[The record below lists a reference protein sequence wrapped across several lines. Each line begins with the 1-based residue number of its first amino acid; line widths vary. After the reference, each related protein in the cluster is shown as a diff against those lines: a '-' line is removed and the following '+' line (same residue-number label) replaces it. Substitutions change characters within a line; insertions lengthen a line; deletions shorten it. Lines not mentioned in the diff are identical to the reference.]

1 MPLKWIVILIVGV
14 AVLSAVLAVIVSSYR
29 VRRKVNYMLDALEDG
44 ETNFRFSERKSRLN
58 KILNR
63 LNGIFKQ
70 ERLAIR
76 EQEKFFGTLLDNVKT
91 GIVVFDTSSGAIT
104 YSNSRALQILGL
116 ASLVNI
122 KQLRIIDNNLAA
134 AFIAEKEVSDPEKN
148 KASFYNES
156 SQKTIVMSKS
166 SALVQGRDVRIVS
179 FNDVTE
185 ELETNQE
192 EAYSKLIR
200 VLTHEIMNTVTPISS
215 LSDALVSYLEPED
228 DELTPER
235 RKALRDGLD
244 TIASSSRSLIQF
256 VESYRNLTRVAPPVK
271 SVFYVRDLASEVMEL
286 TSEQLASSGASLSF
300 AERSDDVIL
309 FADRGQILQILIN
322 LVKNAVQAKARTIN
336 MEARIDSS
344 DVTII
349 EVSNDGE
356 PITPEAQKQMFV
368 PFYTTKQDGSGIGLA
383 ISRQIM
389 RMHNGQI
396 SLKSSTA
403 EKTTFSLLFR

>member
-1 MPLKWIVILIVGV
+1 MKWIVILIVGV
-14 AVLSAVLAVIVSSYR
+14 AVLSAVLAVIFSSYR

-58 KILNR
+58 KTLNR

-122 KQLRIIDNNLAA
+122 KQLRIIDNNLAS

-215 LSDALVSYLEPED
+215 LSDALVSYLEPQD

-322 LVKNAVQAKARTIN
+322 LVKNAVQAKAGTIK

-356 PITPEAQKQMFV
+356 PISPEAQKQMFV

-396 SLKSSTA
+396 SLSSSTP
-403 EKTTFSLLFR
+403 EKTVFVLMFR

>member
-1 MPLKWIVILIVGV
+1 MKWIVILIVGV

-58 KILNR
+58 KTLNR

-215 LSDALVSYLEPED
+215 LSDALVSYLEPEG
-228 DELTPER
+228 DELTQER

-356 PITPEAQKQMFV
+356 PISPEAQKQMFV

>member
-58 KILNR
+58 KTLNR

-134 AFIAEKEVSDPEKN
+134 AFIAEKEVSDSEKN

-286 TSEQLASSGASLSF
+286 TSEQLASSSASLSF

-344 DVTII
+344 DITII

-403 EKTTFSLLFR
+403 EKTTFSLIFR

>member
-1 MPLKWIVILIVGV
+1 
-14 AVLSAVLAVIVSSYR
+14 
-29 VRRKVNYMLDALEDG
+29 
-44 ETNFRFSERKSRLN
+44 
-58 KILNR
+58 
-63 LNGIFKQ
+63 
-70 ERLAIR
+70 
-76 EQEKFFGTLLDNVKT
+76 
-91 GIVVFDTSSGAIT
+91 
-104 YSNSRALQILGL
+104 
-116 ASLVNI
+116 
-122 KQLRIIDNNLAA
+122 
-134 AFIAEKEVSDPEKN
+134 
-148 KASFYNES
+148 
-156 SQKTIVMSKS
+156 
-166 SALVQGRDVRIVS
+166 
-179 FNDVTE
+179 
-185 ELETNQE
+185 
-192 EAYSKLIR
+192 
-200 VLTHEIMNTVTPISS
+200 MNTVTPISS

-368 PFYTTKQDGSGIGLA
+368 PFFTTKQEGTGIGLSL
-383 ISRQIM
+383 SRQIM

-396 SLKSSTA
+396 RLSSSTP
-403 EKTTFSLLFR
+403 EKTVFVLMFR

>member
-14 AVLSAVLAVIVSSYR
+14 AVLSAVLAVIFSSYR

-58 KILNR
+58 KTLNR

-91 GIVVFDTSSGAIT
+91 GIVVFDTTSGAIT

-344 DVTII
+344 DFTII

-356 PITPEAQKQMFV
+356 PISPEAQKQMFV
-368 PFYTTKQDGSGIGLA
+368 PFFTTKQEGTGIGLSL
-383 ISRQIM
+383 SRQIM

-396 SLKSSTA
+396 RLSSSTP
-403 EKTTFSLLFR
+403 EKTVFVLMFR

>member
-1 MPLKWIVILIVGV
+1 MKWIVILIVGV
-14 AVLSAVLAVIVSSYR
+14 AVLSAVLAVIFSSYR

-58 KILNR
+58 KTLNR

-403 EKTTFSLLFR
+403 EKTTFSLIFR

>member
-1 MPLKWIVILIVGV
+1 MKWIVILIVGV
-14 AVLSAVLAVIVSSYR
+14 AVLSAVLAVIFSSYR

-58 KILNR
+58 KTLNR

-286 TSEQLASSGASLSF
+286 TSEQLASSSASLSF

-356 PITPEAQKQMFV
+356 QISPEAQKQMFV

-403 EKTTFSLLFR
+403 EKTTFSLIFR

>member
-1 MPLKWIVILIVGV
+1 MKWIVILIVGV
-14 AVLSAVLAVIVSSYR
+14 AVLSAVLAVIFSSYR

-58 KILNR
+58 KTLNR

-166 SALVQGRDVRIVS
+166 SALVQGRNVRIVS

-286 TSEQLASSGASLSF
+286 TSEQLASSSASLSF

-356 PITPEAQKQMFV
+356 PISPEAQKQMFV

-396 SLKSSTA
+396 RLSSSTP
-403 EKTTFSLLFR
+403 EKTVFVLMFR

>member
-1 MPLKWIVILIVGV
+1 MKWIVILIVGV

-58 KILNR
+58 KTLNR
-63 LNGIFKQ
+63 LNEIFKQ

-134 AFIAEKEVSDPEKN
+134 AFIAEKEVSEPEKN

-166 SALVQGRDVRIVS
+166 SALVQGRNVRIVS

-356 PITPEAQKQMFV
+356 PISPEAQKQMFV

-403 EKTTFSLLFR
+403 EKTTFSLIFR

>member
-1 MPLKWIVILIVGV
+1 MKWIVILIVGV
-14 AVLSAVLAVIVSSYR
+14 AVLSAVLAVIFSSYR

-58 KILNR
+58 KTLNR

-166 SALVQGRDVRIVS
+166 SALVQGRNVRIVS

-356 PITPEAQKQMFV
+356 PISPEAQKQMFV

-396 SLKSSTA
+396 SLSSSTP
-403 EKTTFSLLFR
+403 EKTVFVLMFR

>member
-58 KILNR
+58 KTLNR

-122 KQLRIIDNNLAA
+122 KQLRIIDSNLAA

-166 SALVQGRDVRIVS
+166 SALVQGRNVRIVS

-215 LSDALVSYLEPED
+215 LSDALVSYLEPEG
-228 DELTPER
+228 DELTQER

-336 MEARIDSS
+336 MEAMIDSS

-356 PITPEAQKQMFV
+356 TITPEAQKQMFV

>member
-14 AVLSAVLAVIVSSYR
+14 AVLSAVLAVIFSSYR

-58 KILNR
+58 KTLNR

-122 KQLRIIDNNLAA
+122 KQLRIIDSNLAE
-134 AFIAEKEVSDPEKN
+134 AFIAEKDVSDSEKN

-166 SALVQGRDVRIVS
+166 SALVQGRNVRIVS

-356 PITPEAQKQMFV
+356 TITPEAQKQMFV

>member
-1 MPLKWIVILIVGV
+1 MKWIVILIVGV
-14 AVLSAVLAVIVSSYR
+14 AVLSAVLAVIFSSYR

-58 KILNR
+58 KTLYR

-368 PFYTTKQDGSGIGLA
+368 PFYTTKQEGTGIGLSL
-383 ISRQIM
+383 SRQIM

-396 SLKSSTA
+396 RLSSSTP
-403 EKTTFSLLFR
+403 EKTVFVLMFR

>member
-166 SALVQGRDVRIVS
+166 SALVQGRNVRIVS

-215 LSDALVSYLEPED
+215 LSDALVSYLEPEV

-356 PITPEAQKQMFV
+356 PIYPEAQKQMFV
-368 PFYTTKQDGSGIGLA
+368 PFYTTKQEGTGIGLSL
-383 ISRQIM
+383 SRQIM

-396 SLKSSTA
+396 RLSSSTP
-403 EKTTFSLLFR
+403 EKTVFVLMFR

>member
-58 KILNR
+58 KTLNR

-215 LSDALVSYLEPED
+215 LSDALVSYLEPEG
-228 DELTPER
+228 DELTQER

-322 LVKNAVQAKARTIN
+322 LVKNAVQAKARTIK

-356 PITPEAQKQMFV
+356 PISPEAQKQMFV

>member
-1 MPLKWIVILIVGV
+1 MKWIVILIVGV
-14 AVLSAVLAVIVSSYR
+14 AVLSAVLAVIFSSYR

-58 KILNR
+58 KTLNR

-91 GIVVFDTSSGAIT
+91 GIVVFDTTSGAIT

-215 LSDALVSYLEPED
+215 LSDALVSYLEPQD

-286 TSEQLASSGASLSF
+286 TSEQLASSSASLSF

-356 PITPEAQKQMFV
+356 PISPEAQKQMFV

-403 EKTTFSLLFR
+403 EKTTFSLIFR

>member
-1 MPLKWIVILIVGV
+1 MKWIVILIVGV
-14 AVLSAVLAVIVSSYR
+14 AVLSAVLAVIFSSYR

-58 KILNR
+58 KTLNR

-122 KQLRIIDNNLAA
+122 KQLRIIDSNLAA

-356 PITPEAQKQMFV
+356 PISAEARKQMFV
-368 PFYTTKQDGSGIGLA
+368 PFFTTKQEGTGIGLSL
-383 ISRQIM
+383 SRQIM

-396 SLKSSTA
+396 RLSSSTP
-403 EKTTFSLLFR
+403 EKTVFVLMFR

>member
-14 AVLSAVLAVIVSSYR
+14 AVLSAVLAVIFSSYR

-58 KILNR
+58 KTLNR

-166 SALVQGRDVRIVS
+166 SALVQGRNVRIVS

-286 TSEQLASSGASLSF
+286 TSEQLASSSASLSF

-403 EKTTFSLLFR
+403 EKTTFSLIFR

>member
-58 KILNR
+58 KTLNR

-166 SALVQGRDVRIVS
+166 SALVQGRNVRIVS

-322 LVKNAVQAKARTIN
+322 LVKNAVQAKARTIK

-356 PITPEAQKQMFV
+356 PISPEAQKQMFV

-403 EKTTFSLLFR
+403 EKTTFSLIFR

>member
-1 MPLKWIVILIVGV
+1 MKWIVILIVGV

-58 KILNR
+58 KTLNR

-122 KQLRIIDNNLAA
+122 KQLRIIDSNLAA

>member
-1 MPLKWIVILIVGV
+1 MKWIVILIVGV

-58 KILNR
+58 KTLNR

-166 SALVQGRDVRIVS
+166 SALVQGRNVRIVS

-356 PITPEAQKQMFV
+356 PISPEAQKQMFV

>member
-14 AVLSAVLAVIVSSYR
+14 AVLSAVLAVIFSSYR

-58 KILNR
+58 KTLNR

-91 GIVVFDTSSGAIT
+91 GIVVFDTTSGAIT

-134 AFIAEKEVSDPEKN
+134 AFIAEKDVSDSEKN

-166 SALVQGRDVRIVS
+166 SALVQGRNVRIVS

-356 PITPEAQKQMFV
+356 PISPEAQKQMFV

-396 SLKSSTA
+396 SLSSSTP
-403 EKTTFSLLFR
+403 EKTVFVLMFR

>member
-14 AVLSAVLAVIVSSYR
+14 AVLSAVLAVIFSSYR

-58 KILNR
+58 KTLNR

-91 GIVVFDTSSGAIT
+91 GIVVFDTTSGAIT

-356 PITPEAQKQMFV
+356 PITQEAQKQMFV

-403 EKTTFSLLFR
+403 EKTTFSLIFR

>member
-1 MPLKWIVILIVGV
+1 MKWIVILIVGV

-58 KILNR
+58 KTLNR

-286 TSEQLASSGASLSF
+286 TSEQLASSGASLLF

>member
-1 MPLKWIVILIVGV
+1 MKWIVILIVGV
-14 AVLSAVLAVIVSSYR
+14 AVLSAVLAVIFSSYR
-29 VRRKVNYMLDALEDG
+29 VQRKVNYMLDALEDG

-58 KILNR
+58 KTLNR

-166 SALVQGRDVRIVS
+166 SALVQGRNVRIVS

-322 LVKNAVQAKARTIN
+322 LVKNAVQAKARTIK

-356 PITPEAQKQMFV
+356 QITPEAQKQMFV

-403 EKTTFSLLFR
+403 EKTTFSLIFR

>member
-1 MPLKWIVILIVGV
+1 MKWIVILIVGV
-14 AVLSAVLAVIVSSYR
+14 AVLSAVLAVIFSSYR

-58 KILNR
+58 KTLNR

-166 SALVQGRDVRIVS
+166 SALVQGRNVRIVS

-215 LSDALVSYLEPED
+215 LSDALVSYLEPEG

-322 LVKNAVQAKARTIN
+322 LVKNAVQARARTIN

-356 PITPEAQKQMFV
+356 PISPEAQNQMFV

-403 EKTTFSLLFR
+403 EKTTFSLIFR

>member
-14 AVLSAVLAVIVSSYR
+14 AVLSAVLAVIFSSYR

-58 KILNR
+58 KTLNR

-134 AFIAEKEVSDPEKN
+134 AFIAEKEVSDSEKN

-322 LVKNAVQAKARTIN
+322 LVKNAVQAKARTIK

-356 PITPEAQKQMFV
+356 PITPEAQKQIFV

-403 EKTTFSLLFR
+403 EKTTFSLIFR

>member
-1 MPLKWIVILIVGV
+1 MKWIVILIVGV
-14 AVLSAVLAVIVSSYR
+14 AVLSAVLAVIFSSYR

-58 KILNR
+58 KTLNR

-122 KQLRIIDNNLAA
+122 KQLRIIDSNLAA

-166 SALVQGRDVRIVS
+166 SALVQGRNVRIVS

-215 LSDALVSYLEPED
+215 LSDALVSYLEPEG
-228 DELTPER
+228 DELTQER

>member
-14 AVLSAVLAVIVSSYR
+14 AVLSAVLAVIFSSYR

-58 KILNR
+58 KTLNR

-122 KQLRIIDNNLAA
+122 KQLRIIDSNLAT

-215 LSDALVSYLEPED
+215 LSDALVSYLEPEG
-228 DELTPER
+228 DELTQER

>member
-1 MPLKWIVILIVGV
+1 MKWIVILIVGV
-14 AVLSAVLAVIVSSYR
+14 AVLSAVLAVIFSSYR

-58 KILNR
+58 KTLNR

-122 KQLRIIDNNLAA
+122 KQLRIIDSNLAE
-134 AFIAEKEVSDPEKN
+134 AFIAEKDVSDSEKN

-215 LSDALVSYLEPED
+215 LSDALVSYLEPEG
-228 DELTPER
+228 DELTQER

-322 LVKNAVQAKARTIN
+322 LVKNAVQAKARTIK

-396 SLKSSTA
+396 SLKSSTV
-403 EKTTFSLLFR
+403 EKTTFSLIFR

>member
-1 MPLKWIVILIVGV
+1 MKWIVILIVGV
-14 AVLSAVLAVIVSSYR
+14 AVLSAVLAVIFSSYR

-58 KILNR
+58 KTLNR

-122 KQLRIIDNNLAA
+122 KQLRIIDSNLAE
-134 AFIAEKEVSDPEKN
+134 AFIAEKDVSDSEKN

-403 EKTTFSLLFR
+403 EKTTFSLIFR

>member
-1 MPLKWIVILIVGV
+1 MKWIVILIVGV

-58 KILNR
+58 KTLNR

-166 SALVQGRDVRIVS
+166 SALVQGRNVRIVS

-215 LSDALVSYLEPED
+215 LSDALVSYLEPEG
-228 DELTPER
+228 DELTQER

>member
-1 MPLKWIVILIVGV
+1 MKWIVILIVGV
-14 AVLSAVLAVIVSSYR
+14 AVLSAVLAVIFSSYR

-58 KILNR
+58 KTLNR

-166 SALVQGRDVRIVS
+166 SALVQGRNVRIVS

-215 LSDALVSYLEPED
+215 LSDALVSYLEPEG

-356 PITPEAQKQMFV
+356 PISPEAQNQMFV

-403 EKTTFSLLFR
+403 EKTTFSLIFR

>member
-58 KILNR
+58 KTLNR

-166 SALVQGRDVRIVS
+166 SALVQGRNVRIVS

>member
-58 KILNR
+58 KTLNR

-122 KQLRIIDNNLAA
+122 KQLRIIDSNLAA

-215 LSDALVSYLEPED
+215 LSDALVSYLEPEG

-309 FADRGQILQILIN
+309 FADRGQIQQIMIN
-322 LVKNAVQAKARTIN
+322 LVKNAVQAGARHISV
-336 MEARIDSS
+336 EARIDSADS
-344 DVTII
+344 TII
-349 EVSNDGE
+349 DISNDGE

>member
-1 MPLKWIVILIVGV
+1 MKWIVILIVGV
-14 AVLSAVLAVIVSSYR
+14 AVLSAVLAVIFSSYR

-58 KILNR
+58 KTLNR

-166 SALVQGRDVRIVS
+166 SALVQGRNVRIVS

-383 ISRQIM
+383 ISSQIM

>member
-1 MPLKWIVILIVGV
+1 MKWIVILIVGV
-14 AVLSAVLAVIVSSYR
+14 AVLSAVLAVIFSSYR

-58 KILNR
+58 KTLNR

-70 ERLAIR
+70 ERLAIS

-166 SALVQGRDVRIVS
+166 SALVQGRNVRIVS

-215 LSDALVSYLEPED
+215 LSDALVSYLEPEG
-228 DELTPER
+228 DELTQER

-322 LVKNAVQAKARTIN
+322 LVKNAVQAKARTKKI
-336 MEARIDSS
+336 EARIDSS

-356 PITPEAQKQMFV
+356 PISPEAQKQMFV

-396 SLKSSTA
+396 SLKSSTV
-403 EKTTFSLLFR
+403 EKTTFSLIFR